1 MNQPYLVGITGG
13 SASGKTLFLNDLMKS
28 FSKDEL
34 CVLSQDNYYRP
45 REEQQIDENGVKNFD
60 IPESIDHEAF
70 ARDVQK
76 IKNGETVYRKEY
88 TFNNPKVTPKD
99 LVFKPA
105 PVIVI
110 EGIFVFSFKEVADLL
125 DLKVFI
131 DAKEVFSTDGE
142 LSEEE
147 ARDLLH
153 TFDIVSETEQM
164 RNQARELHLKGDT
177 TEAIVLLSD
186 AIKQDPSN
194 TKIAMDM
201 VQIFIDLDDLDQA
214 GSLFNKLPDLDKNS
228 NTGLS
233 LFGQL
238 QIKTKA
244 SQTAGLKTL
253 KENIFLNPDDFD
265 ARLDCAICE
274 LAEANTE
281 EALNHLFYI
290 QEHKADY
297 KEGAAKEMIIAIID
311 ATMPVDPET
320 ARGYRAKLTAL
331 LET

>member
-1 MNQPYLVGITGG
+1 MSKQAMIFDVTG
-13 SASGKTLFLNDLMKS
+13 SDFKKY
-28 FSKDEL
+28 
-34 CVLSQDNYYRP
+34 VLDNS
-45 REEQQIDENGVKNFD
+45 DK
-60 IPESIDHEAF
+60 
-70 ARDVQK
+70 
-76 IKNGETVYRKEY
+76 
-88 TFNNPKVTPKD
+88 
-99 LVFKPA
+99 A
-105 PVIVI
+105 PV
-110 EGIFVFSFKEVADLL
+110 FVFFIDLRSVVCAQMHDLFSELATEFAEQFIVAEVDVSENKALVKQYKIL
-125 DLKVFI
+125 TTPTLKVFI
-131 DAKEVFSTDGE
+131 DAKEVFSVDGE

-153 TFDIVSETEQM
+153 SFDIVSEIEQM
-164 RNQARELHLKGDT
+164 RNQARKLHLKGET

-186 AIKQDPSN
+186 AIKQAPSN

-201 VQIFIDLDDLDQA
+201 VQIFIDLGDLDQA

-228 NTGLS
+228 DTGLS

-253 KENIFLNPDDFD
+253 KENILLNPDDFD

-281 EALNHLFYI
+281 EALLHLFYI

-311 ATMPVDPET
+311 ATMPVDPKT
-320 ARGYRAKLTAL
+320 ARGYRAKLSAL
-331 LET
+331 LEV

>member
-1 MNQPYLVGITGG
+1 MIFDVTG
-13 SASGKTLFLNDLMKS
+13 SDFKKY
-28 FSKDEL
+28 
-34 CVLSQDNYYRP
+34 VLDNS
-45 REEQQIDENGVKNFD
+45 DK
-60 IPESIDHEAF
+60 
-70 ARDVQK
+70 
-76 IKNGETVYRKEY
+76 
-88 TFNNPKVTPKD
+88 
-99 LVFKPA
+99 A
-105 PVIVI
+105 PV
-110 EGIFVFSFKEVADLL
+110 FVFFIDLRSVVCAQMHDLFTELATEFAEQFILAEVDVSDNKALVKQYKIL
-125 DLKVFI
+125 TTPTLKVFI
-131 DAKEVFSTDGE
+131 DAKEVFSIDGE

-147 ARDLLH
+147 ARDLLQS
-153 TFDIVSETEQM
+153 FDIVSEIEQM

-214 GSLFNKLPDLDKNS
+214 GNLFNKLPDLDKNS
-228 NTGLS
+228 DTGLS

-281 EALNHLFYI
+281 EALIHLFYI

-311 ATMPVDPET
+311 ATMPVDPEA

-331 LET
+331 LEI

>member
-1 MNQPYLVGITGG
+1 MSKQAMIFDVTG
-13 SASGKTLFLNDLMKS
+13 SDFEKY
-28 FSKDEL
+28 
-34 CVLSQDNYYRP
+34 VLDNS
-45 REEQQIDENGVKNFD
+45 DK
-60 IPESIDHEAF
+60 
-70 ARDVQK
+70 
-76 IKNGETVYRKEY
+76 
-88 TFNNPKVTPKD
+88 
-99 LVFKPA
+99 A
-105 PVIVI
+105 PV
-110 EGIFVFSFKEVADLL
+110 FVFFIDLRSVVCAQMHDIFTELATEFAEQFILAEVDVSENKALVKQYKIL
-125 DLKVFI
+125 TTPTLKVFI
-131 DAKEVFSTDGE
+131 DAKEVFSIDGE

-147 ARDLLH
+147 ARDLLNS
-153 TFDIVSETEQM
+153 FDIVSEIEQ
-164 RNQARELHLKGDT
+164 RRDQARELHLKGDT

-201 VQIFIDLDDLDQA
+201 VQIFIDLGDLDQA
-214 GSLFNKLPDLDKNS
+214 GVLFNKLPDLDKNS

-244 SQTAGLKTL
+244 SQTVGLKTL

-331 LET
+331 MEV

>member
-1 MNQPYLVGITGG
+1 MSKQAIIFDVTG
-13 SASGKTLFLNDLMKS
+13 SDFKKY
-28 FSKDEL
+28 
-34 CVLSQDNYYRP
+34 VLDNS
-45 REEQQIDENGVKNFD
+45 DK
-60 IPESIDHEAF
+60 
-70 ARDVQK
+70 
-76 IKNGETVYRKEY
+76 
-88 TFNNPKVTPKD
+88 
-99 LVFKPA
+99 A
-105 PVIVI
+105 PV
-110 EGIFVFSFKEVADLL
+110 FVFFIDLRSVVCAQMHDLFTELATEFAEQFILAEVDVSENKALVKQYKIL
-125 DLKVFI
+125 TTPTLKVFI
-131 DAKEVFSTDGE
+131 DAKEVFSIDGE
-142 LSEEE
+142 LSEDE
-147 ARDLLH
+147 ARDLLQS
-153 TFDIVSETEQM
+153 FDIVSEIEQM
-164 RNQARELHLKGDT
+164 RNQAHELHLKGDA

-201 VQIFIDLDDLDQA
+201 VQIFIDLGDLDQA
-214 GSLFNKLPDLDKNS
+214 GSLFNKLPDLDKHS

-244 SQTAGLKTL
+244 SQTVGLKTL

-281 EALNHLFYI
+281 EALNQLFYI

-331 LET
+331 LDA